1 MEHLLTPEEASQLLA
16 IPIKTVHELCRR
28 HVLGFVRMDNRG
40 TRRFTMEQIQAF
52 IQSQTVAPRIAVD
65 TRQTKVLP
73 SRPKPIT
80 QKGGERQTGVST
92 RAQLREE
99 MRSW

>member
-1 MEHLLTPEEASQLLA
+1 MERLLTPKEASQILA

-40 TRRFTMEQIQAF
+40 SRRFTMEQIQAF

-65 TRQTKVLP
+65 RKRMKVLP
-73 SRPKPIT
+73 SRPQAIT
-80 QKGGERQTGVST
+80 RKGGERSTGVST